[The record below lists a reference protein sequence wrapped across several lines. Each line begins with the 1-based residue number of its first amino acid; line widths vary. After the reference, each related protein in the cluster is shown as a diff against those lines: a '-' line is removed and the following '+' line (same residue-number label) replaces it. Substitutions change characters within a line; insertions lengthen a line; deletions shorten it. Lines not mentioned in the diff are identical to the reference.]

1 LTNNIV
7 AHNISDVEY
16 RFTQSARKHRIAKGR
31 ALFVIDNYLPEEIPH
46 LVPGERKL
54 FWQGLDDRGLELEI
68 VGIQFDTIVL
78 VIHVMPNKFRG
89 VHDGL

>member
-1 LTNNIV
+1 M

-31 ALFVIDNYLPEEIPH
+31 ALFVIDNYLPEEVPNLI
-46 LVPGERKL
+46 PGEQKL

-68 VGIQFDTIVL
+68 VGIQIDRIVL
-78 VIHVMPNKFRG
+78 VIHVMPSKFRG
-89 VHDGL
+89 GQDGL

>member
-1 LTNNIV
+1 M

-16 RFTQSARKHRIAKGR
+16 RFTQSARKHGIAKGR

-46 LVPGERKL
+46 FASGERKL

-68 VGIQFDTIVL
+68 VGIQIDTIVL
-78 VIHVMPNKFRG
+78 VIHVMPRKFRG
-89 VHDGL
+89 GQDGL